1 MRKKSIIPE
10 DVKRQIQSALHPSVT
25 TLRKLARYKLEPS
38 LDHRIRD
45 LGERKEF
52 LNKKE
57 YAELLALVAFTQQRS
72 LEKLEAQAALKRLHE
87 VFTGL
92 ADGK

>member
-1 MRKKSIIPE
+1 MPKKPIIPE
-10 DVKRQIQSALHPSVT
+10 DVKKQIQSALYPSVT
-25 TLRKLARYKLEPS
+25 ALSKIARYKLEPS
-38 LDHRIRD
+38 LDRRIRD

-72 LEKLEAQAALKRLHE
+72 LEKLEAQAALKRLRK
-87 VFTGL
+87 VFNGS